1 MELYVRDIA
10 RILRVPER
18 TVDRWV
24 RQEKLPAELVAGQYR
39 FNRAEVFEWAMSRQ
53 MDIPPEI
60 VNDGTAE
67 LDESVNLATA
77 LKNGG
82 DLRDVAGSEKES
94 VLRSIVD
101 RMSLPDAVDRDL
113 LWQLLVQRERA
124 GSTGIGG
131 GIALPH
137 PRHPVVLPVSVPS
150 ITLCFLR
157 QPIDFGARDGIAVHT
172 LFVLVSRS
180 VRSHLTL
187 LAQVAT
193 ALNNQRFRELIVG
206 KSGFDAILTEARR
219 FQSTVKPKL
228 GKPASAKSAPAKPA
242 SGNGTSRNHE

>member
-1 MELYVRDIA
+1 MELYVRYIA
-10 RILRVPER
+10 RILWVPER

-53 MDIPPEI
+53 MDIPQEI
-60 VNDGTAE
+60 VNEGACE
-67 LDESVNLATA
+67 LDEAVTLASA

-82 DLRDVAGSEKES
+82 DLRDVAGNEKES
-94 VLRSIVD
+94 VLRAIVE
-101 RMSLPDAVDRDL
+101 RMSLPDEVDREL

-137 PRHPVVLPVSVPS
+137 PRHPVVLPVRVPG

-157 QPIDFGARDGIAVHT
+157 EPIDFGARDGVAVHT

-193 ALNNQRFRELIVG
+193 ALNDQRFRELIVG
-206 KSGFDAILTEARR
+206 KAGFDAILAEARR
-219 FQSTVKPKL
+219 FH
-228 GKPASAKSAPAKPA
+228 GSAKPS
-242 SGNGTSRNHE
+242 SGNGTARNHG

>member
-39 FNRAEVFEWAMSRQ
+39 FNRAEVFEWAMSRR
-53 MDIPPEI
+53 MDIPHEI
-60 VNDGTAE
+60 VNDGAAE
-67 LDESVNLATA
+67 LDETVTLTSA

-82 DLRDVAGSEKES
+82 ELRDVAGTEKES
-94 VLRSIVD
+94 VLRAVVE
-101 RMSLPDAVDRDL
+101 RMSLPDAVDREL
-113 LWQLLVQRERA
+113 LWQLLVQREGA

-137 PRHPVVLPVSVPS
+137 PRHPVVLPVRVPS
-150 ITLCFLR
+150 ITLCFPQ
-157 QPIDFGARDGIAVHT
+157 QPIDFGARDGVAVHT

-193 ALNNQRFRELIVG
+193 ALNDHRFRELVVG
-206 KSGFDAILTEARR
+206 KARFETILTEARR
-219 FQSTVKPKL
+219 FQPKFHAESAEL
-228 GKPASAKSAPAKPA
+228 GV
-242 SGNGTSRNHE
+242 RNRSPVTTK